1 MKGRDVLGNPAIQAY
16 YLRTEEGAR
25 LFQGLGRLEYL
36 RTQEIVQQHFP
47 RPPARILDVGG
58 GAGTYSFW
66 LAKLGYEV
74 HLVDIVQ
81 KHIDQ
86 AKESNKRI
94 ESGHLASI
102 ELADA
107 LDLKHEDGFF
117 DAVLMM
123 GPLYHLTDR
132 QDRVRALREGW
143 RVLGKRGRIACA
155 YISRYASLID
165 GMLRNLTDNPRYL
178 DMVKQVLDNGQ
189 WRNPTSEPGMF
200 TTAYF
205 HHAEE
210 IEPELRDA
218 GFTSTKTV
226 AVEGVGW
233 LAGDRDERWDDPN
246 YKEKLLDLIRR
257 TQHDD
262 LSLAI
267 GGHIMAVAVKES

>member
-1 MKGRDVLGNPAIQAY
+1 MKGRGVLGDPALQAY

-25 LFQGLGRLEYL
+25 LSQGLGRLEYL
-36 RTQEIVQQHFP
+36 RIQEIILQHFP

-81 KHIDQ
+81 KHVDQ
-86 AKESNKRI
+86 AKESNERMGA
-94 ESGHLASI
+94 GHLASI

-107 LDLKHEDGFF
+107 RDLKHEDGFF
-117 DAVLMM
+117 DSVLMM
-123 GPLYHLTDR
+123 GPLYHLTNR
-132 QDRVRALREGW
+132 QDRVKALREGW
-143 RVLGKRGRIACA
+143 RVLRTKGRIACA

-165 GMLRNLTDNPRYL
+165 GMLRSLIDNPRYL
-178 DMVKQVLDNGQ
+178 EMVKQVLDNGQ
-189 WRNPTSEPGMF
+189 WRNPTGEPGMF

-205 HHAEE
+205 HRAEE
-210 IEPELRDA
+210 IEPELWDA
-218 GFTSTKTV
+218 GFVSTKTV

-233 LAGDRDERWDDPN
+233 LAGYRDERWDDPA
-246 YKEKLLDLIRR
+246 YREKLLDLIRR
-257 TQHDD
+257 TEQDA

-267 GGHIMAVAVKES
+267 GGHIMAVAIKGS